1 MKYLVDVNGARTE
14 VSLDAEGVRVGETV
28 LQCHLADIEGTPVHL
43 VTIGHEVHR
52 VVVRRYGS
60 RGAYT
65 LWINGHRFAVE
76 ALDER
81 TRAIRDLTAATA
93 GDRGPKPLVAPMP
106 GLVVRVHV
114 QPGDRVESGQGLV
127 SMEAMKMENELRSPS
142 AGTVVAVLVAPGA
155 VVEKGSVLVELGA

>member
-1 MKYLVDVNGARTE
+1 MKYLVDVNGARIE
-14 VSLDAEGVRVGETV
+14 VSLDAEGVHVGET
-28 LQCHLADIEGTPVHL
+28 LLPCHLADVEGTPIHL
-43 VTIGHEVHR
+43 LTIGHEVHR
-52 VVVRRYGS
+52 VVVRRGDS

-81 TRAIRDLTAATA
+81 MRAIRDLTAATTR
-93 GDRGPKPLVAPMP
+93 DRGPKPLIAPMP

-114 QPGDRVESGQGLV
+114 QAGDRVEAGQGLV
-127 SMEAMKMENELRSPS
+127 SVEAMKMENELRSPS
-142 AGTVVAVLVAPGA
+142 SGTVVAVLVAPGA